1 VKILLTGRNGQVGWE
16 LERTLAGLGE
26 LTATDRQ
33 TLDLSSADAIRRIVR
48 EVKPALIV
56 NAAAYTAVD
65 RAEVEL
71 DAARRINAV
80 APGVFAEEARRL
92 GALLVHYSTDYVFDG
107 QKRAPYLE
115 TDPANPVNTYG
126 RSKFEGEQRLQQA
139 GCRYVLLRTSW
150 VYAPRG
156 KNFFLAIA
164 AKARAGEPL
173 RVVADQEGVPTESRF
188 LADVT
193 RRLIESDAEGIFNAV
208 PCGTTTW
215 HGFAVQIITKLGL
228 TAPVQPIP
236 TSAYPVAAPRPG
248 YSVLSNEKL
257 TRLLGPAPCWQSAL
271 DRCVAAFN
279 AAVA

>member
-1 VKILLTGRNGQVGWE
+1 VKILLTGRKGQVGWE
-16 LERTLAGLGE
+16 LERALAGLGE

-56 NAAAYTAVD
+56 NPAAYTAVD
-65 RAEVEL
+65 RAEAEV
-71 DAARRINAV
+71 DASLQINAV
-80 APGVFAEEARRL
+80 APGVLAEEARRL

-115 TDPANPVNTYG
+115 TDPPNPINAYG
-126 RSKFEGEQRLQQA
+126 RSKLEGEQRLKQA
-139 GCRYVLLRTSW
+139 GCRYLLLRTSW

-164 AKARAGEPL
+164 ARARAGEPL

-193 RRLIESDAEGIFNAV
+193 RRLIELDAQGVFNAV
-208 PCGTTTW
+208 PRGTTTW
-215 HGFAVQIITKLGL
+215 HGFAVEIIKKLGL
-228 TAPVQPIP
+228 NAPVQAIGTSGYP
-236 TSAYPVAAPRPG
+236 TAAPRPG

-257 TRLLGPAPCWQSAL
+257 TRALGPAPGWQSL
-271 DRCVAAFN
+271 LERCITDLNAPVA
-279 AAVA
+279 